1 VTASEPT
8 ATLTEP
14 GDSHDLARF
23 GYKQELH
30 RSLGSFSSF
39 AAGFSYISI
48 MTGVFQLFGFGF
60 ASGGPAMIWTWPLVF
75 IGQGAVALCF
85 AELAGQFPLAGSVY
99 QWAKQIASPATSWM
113 AGWIIIVGSIATAAA
128 VAVAY
133 QVILPQVSLGFEI
146 VGGSADAGLTSTPA
160 GAQNAIVL
168 ALALIVFTT
177 VVNILGVKAMAKIN
191 NFGVMVELC
200 GSTILVI
207 LLLAHA
213 KHGPQVVNQTN
224 GTGAGHSSGYVGA
237 FLVAAIMSAYVFY
250 GFDTA
255 GSLAEETLEPRKHA
269 PKAILRAIS
278 TAFLIGGLLMLF
290 AMMATKN
297 LQDSNIGTLGLP
309 YIVKSVLGNTLG
321 DVFLICSAIA
331 ITVCCLAVQ
340 TAAIRLIFSMAR
352 DKRLPFSASLAKV
365 SERSRTPVIPA
376 LLTGGLTIALL
387 LVNIGNQRV
396 FYILTSVAIIL
407 FYIPYLMVTAPVLVR
422 RLRGHWPR
430 PDHGGHFNLG
440 RWGLP
445 VNGLAVLYGAAM
457 IVNLAWPRAAV
468 YGSDHWYYQWGGVVF
483 TAVIVLVG
491 GLYYVLRQHGR
502 AAESAIEAEVVAE
515 A

>member
-1 VTASEPT
+1 
-8 ATLTEP
+8 
-14 GDSHDLARF
+14 
-23 GYKQELH
+23 
-30 RSLGSFSSF
+30 
-39 AAGFSYISI
+39 
-48 MTGVFQLFGFGF
+48 
-60 ASGGPAMIWTWPLVF
+60 
-75 IGQGAVALCF
+75 
-85 AELAGQFPLAGSVY
+85 
-99 QWAKQIASPATSWM
+99 M

-213 KHGPQVVNQTN
+213 KHGPQIVNQTN

-297 LQDSNIGTLGLP
+297 LQDPNIGTLGLP

-440 RWGLP
+440 RWGLL
-445 VNGLAVLYGAAM
+445 VNVFAVLYGAGM

-491 GLYYVLRQHGR
+491 ALYYTLRQHNR
-502 AAESAIEAEVVAE
+502 PIEAVVEASVVAE